1 MIQLAKQNSRWEA
14 HLTLAFAR
22 QTTANNQTRTI
33 IKERKH
39 HGPLVVQKPFYPE
52 GSPCHVYLLHPPGG
66 LVGGDQLTLDAS
78 LEQNTH
84 ALITTP
90 GAAKFYRSTGH
101 EASQLQSF
109 KINDGALLEWLPQ
122 ETIVFNQ
129 ANAKIETHIDMTAS
143 AKFIG
148 WEISCLG
155 RQAGNLPF
163 NEGRLLQKVQI
174 WRDNK
179 PLLIERA
186 LYEGDA
192 DIISAPWGLANHTTV
207 GTMIIT
213 PANTKLLESIRQRV
227 QAESRELFSATL
239 IDDLLVCRHLG
250 PQAAATK
257 KIFTQVWQIARPI
270 VQDVKACVP
279 RIWNT

>member
-1 MIQLAKQNSRWEA
+1 MIQLAKQNSKWEA
-14 HLTLAFAR
+14 QLTLAFAC
-22 QTTANNQTRTI
+22 QTTTNHQTRTI

-66 LVGGDQLTLDAS
+66 LVGGDRLTLNAN
-78 LEQNTH
+78 LEQNSH

-90 GAAKFYRSTGH
+90 GAAKFYRSTGQ

-109 KINDGALLEWLPQ
+109 TITDGALLEWLPQ

-129 ANAKIETHIDMTAS
+129 ANAQIKTSIDMTGS

-163 NEGRLLQKVQI
+163 NEGRFVQKIQI
-174 WRDNK
+174 RRNNK

-192 DIISAPWGLANHTTV
+192 EILSAPWGLANHPTV

-213 PANTKLLESIRQRV
+213 PANNIILESIRQRV
-227 QAESRELFSATL
+227 QAESPELFSATL

-250 PQAAATK
+250 PQATATK

-270 VQDVKACVP
+270 VQDIEACVP